1 MLSTTTGIVATQSL
15 LYAIGLGA
23 GSIPMAAGL
32 NWIIKD
38 GLGDLGGILYV
49 NSINTKFDSNPKL
62 WSFISLLSLAA
73 GTVLEIFSPYYGLLF
88 IPIAALANMLKNI
101 SWMST
106 SASRTVILKSFAL
119 KGNLAD
125 LTAKCSSQIVC
136 GNVIGTS
143 LGVCASGILLY
154 NQLSVLLPAL
164 MLIPL
169 SLYCCYKSLKYVTL
183 NTLDIQ
189 RGIQSSQRYIKEHKI
204 YTPEEVNKLYPSFL
218 SFMSDE
224 NIQIHYGESFD
235 NVFKNNNNNKSEFE
249 SIHKLLKGEKYLI
262 SIHNDDENRHK
273 YSIHVLLQ
281 RNANNEDEMRSFL
294 HVLYIYHYLNEIG
307 YFGSIYDITYT
318 LMKSYI
324 NDYKNCLIKKG
335 WDISTCYFE
344 EKYARIDVL

>member
-62 WSFISLLSLAA
+62 WSFISLLSLAI

-106 SASRTVILKSFAL
+106 SASRTVILKSFAS

-125 LTAKCSSQIVC
+125 LTAKCGSQIVC

-143 LGVCASGILLY
+143 FGVVASGILLY
-154 NQLSVLLPAL
+154 NHLSVLMPAL
-164 MLIPL
+164 ALIPL

-189 RGIQSSQRYIKEHKI
+189 RGIQSSSRYVKEHKI
-204 YTPEEVNKLYPSFL
+204 YSPQEVNSLYPSFI
-218 SFMSDE
+218 SFFNND

-235 NVFKNNNNNKSEFE
+235 TVFRNNKTGFE

-262 SIHNDDENRHK
+262 SIHSDDENRHK
-273 YSIHVLLQ
+273 YSVHVLLEK
-281 RNANNEDEMRSFL
+281 NANTEDEMRSFL
-294 HVLYIYHYLNEIG
+294 QVLYIYHYLNELG
-307 YFGSIYDITYT
+307 YFSSIYDITYT
-318 LMKSYI
+318 LMKAYI
-324 NDYKNCLIKKG
+324 DDYRNCLIKQG
-335 WDISTCYFE
+335 WDLSTCYFE